1 MTAAP
6 AGRTVVDE
14 LEGAVHEEGEEA
26 EHAEVEDVGPAEE
39 DCLLHI
45 ARTLR
50 G

>member
-1 MTAAP
+1 M
-6 AGRTVVDE
+6 DE